1 MTRSAKLYRYRLP
14 MDSRF
19 MLRNQPMSERV
30 GFIVELVQ
38 GSRIGYGEVAPLDG
52 VSAESIEQA
61 GLQAQR
67 QLEIWACD
75 GEMDYSELLPSVA
88 FGLSIAE
95 LELSGQLPQQGNY
108 HTAPLYAGDSE
119 SLFSKMNEL
128 SQHPIVRIKLGKGE
142 PAREGL
148 LVNQLLES
156 VPELTLRLDAN
167 RAWDLQQAAQ
177 FAKPI
182 SPSLRQR
189 IAYVEEPCLHP
200 SDSVSFAINS
210 GIAIAWDETLL
221 AEVRRPDF
229 AVKDIMGV
237 KTLALKP
244 SLLGSVEYCRNLI
257 EQAKA
262 LSVQIVISSSFES
275 SLGLNQLA
283 RLAHWLVPEQIPSLD
298 TAQFFT
304 HQLEK
309 PWPNCDL
316 PLQSLHDQEMMWRS

>member
-19 MLRNQPMSERV
+19 LLRHQPMSERV

-52 VSAESIEQA
+52 VSVESIEQA
-61 GLQAQR
+61 GLQAQL
-67 QLEIWACD
+67 QLEIWASD
-75 GEMDYSELLPSVA
+75 GDIDYSQLLPSVA

-95 LELSGQLPQQGNY
+95 LDLSGQLPDEGNY
-108 HTAPLYAGDSE
+108 HTAPLYSGDSE
-119 SLFSKMNEL
+119 GLFAKRNEL
-128 SQHPIVRIKLGKGE
+128 AQHKVVRIKLGKDE
-142 PAREGL
+142 PQREGL
-148 LVNQLLES
+148 MINQLLES
-156 VPELTLRLDAN
+156 LPDLTLRLDAN

-244 SLLGSVEYCRNLI
+244 SLLGSVEYCKHII
-257 EQAKA
+257 EQART

-283 RLAHWLVPEQIPSLD
+283 RLAHWLVPEQTTSLD

-309 PWPNCDL
+309 SWPTCEL
-316 PLQSLHDQEMMWRS
+316 PVRPLYDQEMMWRS